1 MIRYIDLI
9 MEYTLPWWPVVSVCA
24 LVGAIHTACLF
35 MSYKHRTEFLWSRYI
50 VSNSLKLK
58 ITTHTRGISVLKTLI
73 SVFRLL
79 PKKIRVNFVVK
90 YLHVY
95 LFIKILQIA
104 KNFQAFANTVKY
116 EIFLKVLQENFTKNS
131 FENYQMKFEV
141 CCQNFLKGKR
151 HFVIILL
158 ITHDL
163 CKQNCTCDA
172 WSVINLWTEP
182 WTTI

>member
-58 ITTHTRGISVLKTLI
+58 ITTHTREISVLKTLI

-79 PKKIRVNFVVK
+79 PKRIRVNFVVK

-95 LFIKILQIA
+95 LFYWKFCKFQRILRLLQMQW
-104 KNFQAFANTVKY
+104 NMRD
-116 EIFLKVLQENFTKNS
+116 FLKFCRKTLPKIPLKITKWNL
-131 FENYQMKFEV
+131 KFV
-141 CCQNFLKGKR
+141 VKTFWR
-151 HFVIILL
+151 VRDILL
-158 ITHDL
+158 SYY
-163 CKQNCTCDA
+163 
-172 WSVINLWTEP
+172 W
-182 WTTI
+182 